1 MARIKGMFT
10 EEEVTGYLGIKK
22 DKLDYFRQKLELPF
36 LRVDAVTRLYLEEDL
51 RDWILDKR
59 VILLADT
66 D

>member
-10 EEEVTGYLGIKK
+10 EEEVLGYLGIKK

-59 VILLADT
+59 TILLADT